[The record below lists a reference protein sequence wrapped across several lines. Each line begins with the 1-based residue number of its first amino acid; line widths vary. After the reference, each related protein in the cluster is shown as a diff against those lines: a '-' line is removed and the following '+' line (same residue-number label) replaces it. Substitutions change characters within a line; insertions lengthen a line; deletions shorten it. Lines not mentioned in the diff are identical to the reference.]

1 MLFLATPPP
10 SNFSANHKIATHPPL
25 EGEGLRGR
33 GASDAQNIEIK
44 VTFVSVAAS
53 PPTAVSQN
61 GRSGKNSIPRARGSE
76 VAGIPYNRGTAA
88 FSAGI
93 YLLSIAPL
101 FRRRACEAAKRG
113 KGAGKPCKGV
123 PANKKRSVVLQ
134 RLTPLSDNL
143 SGTTRVPPI

>member
-76 VAGIPYNRGTAA
+76 VGGIPYKRGYSGFFGRALIVSTPPLCRHGQNSIRRKPNT
-88 FSAGI
+88 FYKRDSGDFQAGI
-93 YLLSIAPL
+93 
-101 FRRRACEAAKRG
+101 
-113 KGAGKPCKGV
+113 
-123 PANKKRSVVLQ
+123 
-134 RLTPLSDNL
+134 
-143 SGTTRVPPI
+143 